1 MKDGRRHHRIPYAGP
16 IRVSWQDPSGNPCFA
31 MGKCI
36 EVSESGLRFE
46 VTVNIPERTIVQM
59 NAERIKFSGS
69 ATVRHVERRGAR
81 FVLGLELSQSMTQKA
96 VAALRE
102 PWALRSETPVR

>member
-16 IRVSWQDPSGNPCFA
+16 IRVSWSDASGNPCFA

-36 EVSESGLRFE
+36 EVSESGLRIE
-46 VTVNIPERTIVQM
+46 VAVNIPARTIIQM

-69 ATVRHVERRGAR
+69 ATVRHVKTHGAK
-81 FVLGLELSQSMTQKA
+81 FILGLELSQSMTQKA

-102 PWALRSETPVR
+102 PWALRSETHVR